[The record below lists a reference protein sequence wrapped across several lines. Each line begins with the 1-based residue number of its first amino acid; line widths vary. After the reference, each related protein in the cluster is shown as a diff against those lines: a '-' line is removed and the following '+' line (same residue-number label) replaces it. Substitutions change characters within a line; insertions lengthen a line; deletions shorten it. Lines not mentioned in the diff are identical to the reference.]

1 MHAMYD
7 LGIIIMHTS
16 WHEAYWY
23 QSITIEDCDW
33 TCLHRVFHFAGHFSG
48 HKKLIHA
55 LQQSMAE
62 QKQQA
67 RARVIHG
74 RAFFGIQKFLGSL
87 SAQPSV
93 WGQFLTFDVDCTTS
107 LGTVCSYRTK
117 YLLHLV
123 AIRANKDQQGINQ
136 STLAARHVN
145 ILYYKSYSASYPS
158 CVLQTQFTRVLNY
171 KSHYKTTWLTIAKC
185 SLS

>member
-1 MHAMYD
+1 MTGSFVLRHTCICRIYVPAKSVASQPTQIDKHSVNMPVMHAMYD
-7 LGIIIMHTS
+7 LGIIMMDTS
-16 WHEAYWY
+16 WHEAD

-33 TCLHRVFHFAGHFSG
+33 TCLHRVFHFADLFSG

-93 WGQFLTFDVDCTTS
+93 WGQFLSFDVDCTTL

-117 YLLHLV
+117 YL
-123 AIRANKDQQGINQ
+123 
-136 STLAARHVN
+136 
-145 ILYYKSYSASYPS
+145 
-158 CVLQTQFTRVLNY
+158 
-171 KSHYKTTWLTIAKC
+171 
-185 SLS
+185 